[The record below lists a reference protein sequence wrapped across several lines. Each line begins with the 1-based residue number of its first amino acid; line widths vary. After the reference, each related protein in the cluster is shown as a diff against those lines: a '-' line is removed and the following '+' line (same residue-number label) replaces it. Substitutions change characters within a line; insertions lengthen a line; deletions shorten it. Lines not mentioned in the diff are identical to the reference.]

1 MATWPRI
8 DRPSF
13 TGLRW
18 LPILSYRGRC
28 SATIEACGGRGMRTS
43 ARHVRAFFHL
53 NALTELRR
61 RHNCGGSKKKELHAA
76 VRASIARLPIGRR
89 RCCRTLRG

>member
-8 DRPSF
+8 DCSGPSF

-53 NALTELRR
+53 KN
-61 RHNCGGSKKKELHAA
+61 N
-76 VRASIARLPIGRR
+76 VR
-89 RCCRTLRG
+89 

>member
-8 DRPSF
+8 DCSGPSF

-43 ARHVRAFFHL
+43 ARMSGPFF
-53 NALTELRR
+53 
-61 RHNCGGSKKKELHAA
+61 
-76 VRASIARLPIGRR
+76 I
-89 RCCRTLRG
+89 

>member
-1 MATWPRI
+1 MLAEG
-8 DRPSF
+8 PSF

-18 LPILSYRGRC
+18 LPILSYRGRR

-53 NALTELRR
+53 KNNGALTELRR
-61 RHNCGGSKKKELHAA
+61 RDSRCGSKKKSYMPQYG
-76 VRASIARLPIGRR
+76 ASVARLPIGRR
-89 RCCRTLRG
+89 RCRRTLRG